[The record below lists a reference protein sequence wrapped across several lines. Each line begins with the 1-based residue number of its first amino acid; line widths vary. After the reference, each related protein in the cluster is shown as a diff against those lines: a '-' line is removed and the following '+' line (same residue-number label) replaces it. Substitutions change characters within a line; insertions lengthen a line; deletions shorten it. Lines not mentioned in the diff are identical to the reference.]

1 MTRSNLFCS
10 AHANVPVLSPTSV
23 FLVFINE
30 VTNASRRVITWPRD
44 SHKRELLLLVPDSR
58 AKRLKKKKNV
68 EETSREH
75 EKGKRGQ
82 ERKKE
87 SATKWTSTRNYP
99 PWRPGTRPIYKNG
112 EIACWQGRVA
122 CRQGHRGSCARPGRY
137 GWNVCLVGCN

>member
-58 AKRLKKKKNV
+58 AKRLKKKK
-68 EETSREH
+68 
-75 EKGKRGQ
+75 KRGRNI
-82 ERKKE
+82 ERTRKRKNRARKKE
-87 SATKWTSTRNYP
+87 RKRNEVDIHEELST
-99 PWRPGTRPIYKNG
+99 
-112 EIACWQGRVA
+112 VA
-122 CRQGHRGSCARPGRY
+122 A
-137 GWNVCLVGCN
+137 WNPAYI

>member
-58 AKRLKKKKNV
+58 AKRLKKKK
-68 EETSREH
+68 
-75 EKGKRGQ
+75 KKRGRNI
-82 ERKKE
+82 ERTRKRKNRARKKE
-87 SATKWTSTRNYP
+87 RKRNEVDIHEELST
-99 PWRPGTRPIYKNG
+99 
-112 EIACWQGRVA
+112 VA
-122 CRQGHRGSCARPGRY
+122 A
-137 GWNVCLVGCN
+137 WNPAYI

>member
-58 AKRLKKKKNV
+58 AKRLKKKKK
-68 EETSREH
+68 TWKKHRENTKK
-75 EKGKRGQ
+75 EKQGKK
-82 ERKKE
+82 ERKKAQR
-87 SATKWTSTRNYP
+87 SGHPR
-99 PWRPGTRPIYKNG
+99 GI
-112 EIACWQGRVA
+112 I
-122 CRQGHRGSCARPGRY
+122 HRGGLEPGLYIRTEKLPAGRGELPAARGTEGAARVQ
-137 GWNVCLVGCN
+137 GDTVGTFV